1 MNCFLRWLGGL
12 SPIRAAVL
20 VLTTLVTS
28 TAISMILLVTGH
40 LATVITIMVI
50 SLITLLAMVWR
61 TFR

>member
-1 MNCFLRWLGGL
+1 
-12 SPIRAAVL
+12 
-20 VLTTLVTS
+20 
-28 TAISMILLVTGH
+28 MILLVTGH